1 MTERQERQLL
11 AARKNKGGFDLTLSY
26 PIVGIDISSTTLD
39 VAVLNADGSF
49 KALSFANTK
58 AEARKLSRHLAII
71 GARLAVVEA
80 TGGYELVAMAALAVE
95 EVPVAR
101 VNPRQVRHFAKGLG
115 RLAKTD
121 PIDARVLAMFGE
133 RARPRI
139 TTLPSKE
146 EARLKALSLRRRQL
160 VDARVA
166 EKNHRGRVVEKD
178 IRASVERVIEM
189 LDDEIERIEDAI
201 AEHIR
206 ACEPMRERQKLLES
220 IPCVAAAT
228 SATVLA
234 ELPELG
240 QRSTS
245 VLKALV
251 GVAPFNSDS
260 GGITGQ
266 RHIEGG
272 RAPLRQALY
281 MAAQTGYR
289 CNPILKT
296 FYERLRAKG
305 KSHKQSIIACIG
317 KLVSM
322 MNAII
327 KTGTKFNAKLATA

>member
-1 MTERQERQLL
+1 MTL
-11 AARKNKGGFDLTLSY
+11 AY
-26 PIVGIDISSTTLD
+26 PIAGIDISSTTLD
-39 VAVLNADGSF
+39 VAVLHADGSF
-49 KALSFANTK
+49 KASSVANSK
-58 AEARKLSRHLAII
+58 AQAR
-71 GARLAVVEA
+71 RLARQLANSGVRLVIIEA
-80 TGGYELVAMAALAVE
+80 TGGYELIAMAALAGE

-101 VNPRQVRHFAKGLG
+101 VNPRQVRFFAKGIG

-121 PIDARVLAMFGE
+121 PIDARVLAIFGE

-139 TTLPSKE
+139 TTLPSAE

-166 EKNHRGRVVEKD
+166 EKNHRGKIVEKD
-178 IRASVERVIEM
+178 VKASVERVIEA

-201 AEHIR
+201 AEHIA
-206 ACEPMRERQKLLES
+206 ACQPMRERQDLLES
-220 IPCVAAAT
+220 IPCVASAT
-228 SATVLA
+228 SATVIA

-240 QRSTS
+240 QRSTG

-251 GVAPFNSDS
+251 GVAPFNADS
-260 GGITGQ
+260 GGVKGE
-266 RHIEGG
+266 RHIQGG

-289 CNPILKT
+289 CNPILKP

-305 KSHKQSIIACIG
+305 KSHKQAIIACIG
-317 KLVSM
+317 KLVSI

-327 KTGTKFNAKLATA
+327 KTRKPFNAKFATA